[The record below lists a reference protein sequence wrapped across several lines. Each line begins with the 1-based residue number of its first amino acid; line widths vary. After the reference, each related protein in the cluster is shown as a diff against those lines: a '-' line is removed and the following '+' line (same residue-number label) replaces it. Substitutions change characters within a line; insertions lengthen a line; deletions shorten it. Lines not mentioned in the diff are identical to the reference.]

1 MKVHPTMADNVDMP
15 SIWLLIVAA
24 VAAINLRLI
33 VPGVMAFLGVWK
45 PPATLS

>member
-1 MKVHPTMADNVDMP
+1 MADNVDMP
-15 SIWLLIVAA
+15 TIWLLILAA

-45 PPATLS
+45 PPATVR